1 MERHHFHF
9 KSYSMELKID
19 LLIVPIDAFQSFKMD
34 LINGTREAELDSSPF
49 MPCSFVVL
57 V

>member
-1 MERHHFHF
+1 
-9 KSYSMELKID
+9 MELKID